1 MADISV
7 RWSFVQH
14 LRLTRE
20 PSEDGTGT
28 WFRDGRWIYFHS
40 DRTGRFEVWKVPS
53 GGGAAVQVTRTGGFY
68 AVESEDGRD
77 LYYSKSVASGIW
89 RVPSGGGEES
99 EVVKGPVVWGDWALT
114 RRGLYYAI
122 SRDQVRR
129 QQFTIQHLDLGSGRT
144 SLLYR
149 REGLFFHLYLT
160 VSPDEKW
167 LLFGEAPAPQS
178 ELRLMENF
186 H

>member
-1 MADISV
+1 M
-7 RWSFVQH
+7 
-14 LRLTRE
+14 
-20 PSEDGTGT
+20 
-28 WFRDGRWIYFHS
+28 
-40 DRTGRFEVWKVPS
+40 
-53 GGGAAVQVTRTGGFY
+53 TRTGGFY

-167 LLFGEAPAPQS
+167 LLFGEAPAP
-178 ELRLMENF
+178 
-186 H
+186 